1 MLELLERQTKLTKNQ
16 WKIIATAN
24 LGDMLDFFDFFL
36 IGYALAIIPKDWH
49 LTYGQSTVS
58 CCPPAS
64 APSPAPFWGWMA
76 DRFGRRK
83 VFIATAVNVAFATG
97 TPRER
102 RRCAEPR
109 SILTPPCGSLGATKL
124 LLVTPLGSVRSPRH
138 PIPIFPGYSHIHSQ
152 RIHKTRL
159 Q

>member
-1 MLELLERQTKLTKNQ
+1 MKRTKNQ

-24 LGDMLDFFDFFL
+24 LGDMLDFFDFFR

-58 CCPPAS
+58 SCPPAS
-64 APSPAPFWGWMA
+64 APSPAPSWGWMA

-97 TPRER
+97 LPRER

-124 LLVTPLGSVRSPRH
+124 LLVTPSARAWTDLAGLVPV
-138 PIPIFPGYSHIHSQ
+138 
-152 RIHKTRL
+152 
-159 Q
+159 